1 MVYQPPAGARDLLP
15 LDVAQKR
22 WIEDR
27 LQQVFQRWGYHRIIT
42 STLERLDTLMA
53 GGAIQRSTVIQLQD
67 SDDEQLGLRPEL
79 TASIART
86 AATRMAGSAHPLR
99 LYYNANV
106 FQRAQEGSY
115 SRQQEFYQAGVELL
129 GAGGLLADAEVLLLV
144 VDCLRSLGLHQW
156 SIILG
161 EAGLTRSL
169 LSVFPSPLRDKV
181 RKAIAKLDRMALE
194 TLPMS
199 TMLRERALLL
209 LDLRGRPADVLQRVA
224 SLDLDPAQQ
233 RALTNLKSLVDL
245 LEESD
250 RPPHTPHPTSHTP
263 TSDRPPYIP
272 HPTPHSLI
280 LDLSLIR
287 TLDYYTGVVFEV
299 VNTSEAGQHVL
310 GQGGRYDQLLGLYH
324 PEGQTY
330 PGIGFALQLEHLHQV
345 LLPTGQLPDRTPG
358 SDWLVVPDS
367 PQAYAA
373 ALVYAQT
380 LRNSDAARVEL
391 DLAARS
397 AEEAH
402 SYAQQRRIAQIAWIK
417 PDGKAVIE
425 TVSQS

>member
-22 WIEDR
+22 WIEDH
-27 LQQVFQRWGYHRIIT
+27 LQQVFHRWGYHRIIT

-53 GGAIQRSTVIQLQD
+53 GGAIQRSTVLQLQE
-67 SDDEQLGLRPEL
+67 SDEEQLGLRPEL

-86 AATRMAGSAHPLR
+86 AATRMAGSTHPLR

-106 FQRAQEGSY
+106 FQRAQENSY

-129 GAGGLLADAEVLLLV
+129 GAGGLLADAEVLLLL
-144 VDCLRSLGLHQW
+144 VDCLRSLGLQQW

-181 RKAIAKLDRMALE
+181 RKAIARLDRMTLE

-199 TMLRERALLL
+199 AAFRERALLL
-209 LDLRGRPADVLQRVA
+209 LDLRGRPADVLQRIA
-224 SLDLDPAQQ
+224 TLDLDAAQQ
-233 RALTNLKSLVDL
+233 QALNNLKSLVDL
-245 LEESD
+245 FQESD
-250 RPPHTPHPTSHTP
+250 RSLHASHAKTAP
-263 TSDRPPYIP
+263 
-272 HPTPHSLI
+272 LI

-299 VNTSEAGQHVL
+299 VNTSEAGQQVL

-324 PEGQTY
+324 PDGQTH

-345 LLPTGQLPDRTPG
+345 LLPTGQLPHQTPG
-358 SDWLVVPDS
+358 SDWLVVPES
-367 PQAYAA
+367 LQAYAA
-373 ALVYAQT
+373 ALAYAQT
-380 LRNSDAARVEL
+380 LRDSEAARVEL
-391 DLAARS
+391 DLSSRS
-397 AEEAH
+397 ADETH
-402 SYAQQRRIAQIAWIK
+402 SYAQHRRIAQIAWVK
-417 PDGKAVIE
+417 PDGQAVVE
-425 TVSQS
+425 TVNP